1 MIFDL
6 KETLGILDL
15 RSIGY
20 CKIKKG
26 ILQQNLRKYYTFGSV
41 EVLCE
46 YFNEF
51 INTLNKEMDEIK
63 DKYPWLEQ
71 GNERR
76 NMSDK
81 EI

>member
-1 MIFDL
+1 M
-6 KETLGILDL
+6 LGISDL

-20 CKIKKG
+20 YKINQG
-26 ILQQNLRKYYTFGSV
+26 ILQQNFSKYCRFESADI
-41 EVLCE
+41 LCE
-46 YFNEF
+46 QFNTF
-51 INTLNKEMDEIK
+51 ISTLKKGKEQTR

-76 NMSDK
+76 NMSDR